1 MEAAL
6 SRLTSLFQIR
16 SNELGLVALVTG
28 LLFFA
33 EAGAAVGSPG
43 IEALFYTRFGVEFLP
58 VMYII
63 LGAVTLVTSLFMTA
77 LMARVAKERLYV
89 AMPLVMALL
98 LIVARVLLVFD
109 LLWFYPVLWL
119 GMNTFWLLLF
129 LFTYGLASLVCDT
142 RQAKRLFP
150 LFGVGGIVGLTIGS
164 LLTQPLVNVI
174 GTENL
179 ILVWAGAF
187 LVSFVLAQRLAARS
201 RGQAGGGRAQRQ
213 APAILDQIRQGFQ
226 YVRSSELLRW
236 ISWAAITFAI
246 LYYAIVFPFAQAV
259 TFEFS
264 DDDAIAGFLGTFQG
278 ISTALA
284 ILASLFLANR
294 LYARFGFMAT
304 ILAYQVIY
312 LIGFTVAS
320 VQATFTVIAVFRLV
334 QIFWS
339 EGISNGAGQA
349 MFNVVPPEKR
359 EQSRTF
365 VRGIANQLGI
375 SLAGVMLL
383 LGDRILETVHIFIIG
398 IVVSAISIYLV
409 ERARRA
415 YGSAVVAALRAGQS
429 HIFFSDEEP
438 FGGFRQD
445 ATAVVTAI
453 DGIHSQEV
461 AVRRVSADILGN
473 LSLPE
478 ATDAVVD
485 SLDDPDASVRAA
497 LLRAIGYAGATPALL
512 EVAAHLQDPDPEV
525 RLQAVDTLRQLTTY
539 SRGVSANLEPLI
551 HDPDPAVRS
560 RAAAALL
567 MHGSH
572 PEAES
577 MLKEM
582 ATTDEHTGDAIAS
595 RILALEALR
604 DWGGQEAYEIAV
616 IGLADPVPSVREA
629 SARVLAHAD
638 AALCLAPLQS
648 ALADE
653 DTAVREAVAVT
664 LGEIG
669 RPALDA
675 AVQALQ
681 QPETEEGA
689 LSALLY
695 LPARRAAPEIR
706 KYEAGQV
713 EKALNYHRFWISC
726 RQYIAKQKA
735 PANGGDRREQH
746 LRAERSELL
755 ADSLRDRALRHGTHA
770 FKAMAA
776 TGRKGAISLAI
787 ENLESDDPAQRAN
800 ALETLD
806 SVGDAAIVRPLLP
819 LWETAD
825 LTAAPSD
832 SNWLLAVLQDDD
844 FWLRACAAFAAA
856 EITDPGIIAQLSQL
870 AENDPHPLVRESA
883 ALALNGDVTMD
894 TLQTISTMER
904 VLFLRRVPLF
914 ADLPPNDLMQ
924 IAAVSGEQAFS
935 DGTIIA
941 EQGESGDM
949 MYIIVDGE
957 VLVTAHSEGS
967 DETVLG
973 RRHPGEYVGEMA
985 IISDEVRMASL
996 VARGDV
1002 RTLSIDQSQFREILR
1017 LRPEASMAV
1026 MRVLSSRLRERG

>member
-28 LLFFA
+28 LFFFA
-33 EAGAAVGSPG
+33 QAGAAVGSPG
-43 IEALFYTRFGVEFLP
+43 IEALFYTRFGVDFLP

-63 LGAVTLVTSLFMTA
+63 LGAVTLVTSLLMTA
-77 LMARVAKERLYV
+77 LMARLAKERLYV

-109 LLWFYPVLWL
+109 PTWFYPVLWL
-119 GMNTFWLLLF
+119 GMNVFWLMLF
-129 LFTYGLASLVCDT
+129 LFTYGLAGLVCDT

-150 LFGVGGIVGLTIGS
+150 LFGVGGIVGLTAGS

-179 ILVWAGAF
+179 ILIWAGAF
-187 LVSFVLAQRLAARS
+187 LVSTVLAQRLSIRS
-201 RGQAGGGRAQRQ
+201 RGQTGGRSPRK
-213 APAILDQIRQGFQ
+213 APAILGNLREGFR
-226 YVRSSELLRW
+226 YVRSLDLLRW
-236 ISWAAITFAI
+236 ISLASITFAI
-246 LYYAIVFPFAQAV
+246 LYYAVVFPFAQAV
-259 TFEFS
+259 TLEFT
-264 DDDAIAGFLGTFQG
+264 DDHAIAGFLGTFQG
-278 ISTALA
+278 VSTALA

-312 LIGFTVAS
+312 LIGFTVVS
-320 VQATFTVIAVFRLV
+320 IQATFVAIAAFRLV
-334 QIFWS
+334 QILWS
-339 EGISNGAGQA
+339 EGVSNGAGQA

-365 VRGIANQLGI
+365 VRGVANQFGI

-398 IVVSAISIYLV
+398 VVTSLISIYLV

-478 ATDAVVD
+478 ATDAVVE

-497 LLRAIGYAGATPALL
+497 LLQAIGYAGATSALL

-525 RLQAVDTLRQLTTY
+525 RLQAVDTLRQLTSY

-560 RAAAALL
+560 RAAATLL
-567 MHGSH
+567 KHGSH
-572 PEAES
+572 LEAES

-582 ATTDEHTGDAIAS
+582 ATTDDHGGDAIAC

-604 DWGGQEAYEIAV
+604 DWGGQTAYEIAV
-616 IGLADPVPSVREA
+616 TGLADPVPAVREA
-629 SARVLAHAD
+629 SARVLAHSD
-638 AALCLAPLQS
+638 AALCLAPLQA

-653 DTAVREAVAVT
+653 DAAVREAVAVT

-669 RPALDA
+669 RPALEPT
-675 AVQALQ
+675 VRALQ
-681 QPETEEGA
+681 QPEMEAGA

-726 RQYIAKQKA
+726 RQSVATEKSSA
-735 PANGGDRREQH
+735 SGGDRRERH

-755 ADSLRDRALRHGTHA
+755 ADSLRDKALRHGTHA
-770 FKAMAA
+770 FKAMAS
-776 TGRKGAISLAI
+776 TGRKGAITLAI
-787 ENLESDDPAQRAN
+787 ENLESADPTQRAN

-806 SVGDAAIVRPLLP
+806 SVGDTAIVRPLLP

-825 LTAAPSD
+825 LAAAPPED
-832 SNWLLAVLQDDD
+832 DWLLNVLQDDD
-844 FWLRACAAFAAA
+844 PWLRACAAFAATEMA
-856 EITDPGIIAQLSQL
+856 DPGVTALLAKL
-870 AENDPHPLVRESA
+870 AEDDPQPLVRESA
-883 ALALNGDVTMD
+883 ALALNGDVPMD

-904 VLFLRRVPLF
+904 VLFLRRVSLF
-914 ADLPPNDLMQ
+914 TDLPPNDLMQ
-924 IAAVSGEQAFS
+924 IAAVAGEQAFS

-957 VLVTAHSEGS
+957 VLVTAHGNGG

-985 IISDEVRMASL
+985 IISDEVRMATL

-1002 RTLSIDQSQFREILR
+1002 RTLTIDQRQFREILR